1 MTTNQAVPIARVMNP
16 VPNKSLHVALWI
28 TQALLA
34 LVFGM
39 AGLMHATKPIAELS
53 KTMGWTANAPE
64 ALVRFIGIA
73 ELAGALGLILPG
85 LTRIKPGLTAWA
97 ATGLATMMVFAGF
110 VHTSRSE
117 SSMLTVNVVLGGL
130 AAFVAWGRF
139 RKAPIA
145 PRA

>member
-1 MTTNQAVPIARVMNP
+1 MRTNQAVPIEMVGDP
-16 VPNKSLHVALWI
+16 LPNKGLHATLWI

-39 AGLMHATKPIAELS
+39 AGLMHATRPIAELS

-64 ALVRFIGIA
+64 ALVRFIGLA

-97 ATGLATMMVFAGF
+97 ATGLAIMMVLAGF
-110 VHTSRSE
+110 VHISRGETSK
-117 SSMLTVNVVLGGL
+117 LPLIVILGGF

-145 PRA
+145 PRP